1 MYTRSFFRATW
12 ILTAMDAGFFTAMN
26 IRPKILRDFLSVIFT
41 VIYLFCP
48 DQAAIKVKRF
58 PTTAQT
64 FRVVGGSA

>member
-1 MYTRSFFRATW
+1 
-12 ILTAMDAGFFTAMN
+12 MDAGFFTAMN